1 MLKIVLCDD
10 NHHSN
15 KEYAE
20 LISKIAEKN
29 QLEIVISCFESG
41 ESLLFHY
48 SDTLDQIDILY
59 LDIFMNETNGIETAQ
74 KLRDYGCKAQ
84 IIFLTSFEDYVYEA
98 FDVNAV
104 QYLLKDNTSFEK
116 FELVFLKAAKLA
128 SKRFEK
134 LFTFEF
140 DGETGVIPIDQISYF
155 EIWQRL
161 VTVHYG
167 NGETAKFY
175 DSMEHVEQRLRE
187 KGFVRSHRS
196 FLVHLPYI
204 AMFGHQSLLLKTG
217 EVVPVGGTY
226 IQTLKRTFS
235 DYIARFHVYG
245 SESPRMK
252 EGG

>member
-10 NHHSN
+10 NRHSN

-20 LISKIAEKN
+20 LISEIAKKN

-48 SDTLDQIDILY
+48 SDTIDQIDILY
-59 LDIFMNETNGIETAQ
+59 LDIIMNETNGMETAQ

-104 QYLLKDNTSFEK
+104 QYLLKDNTSYEK
-116 FELVFLKAAKLA
+116 FELVFLKAVKLA
-128 SKRFEK
+128 SIRTKE

-161 VTVHYG
+161 ITIHYD
-167 NGETAKFY
+167 NGKIAKFY
-175 DSMEHVEQRLRE
+175 DSIEHLEQRLR
-187 KGFVRSHRS
+187 KNDFVRSHRS

-204 AMFGHQSLLLKTG
+204 AMFGHQSLRLKTG

-226 IQTLKRTFS
+226 IQTLKRAFS
-235 DYIARFHVYG
+235 DYIARFQVYG
-245 SESPRMK
+245 SESFRSK
-252 EGG
+252 EWG